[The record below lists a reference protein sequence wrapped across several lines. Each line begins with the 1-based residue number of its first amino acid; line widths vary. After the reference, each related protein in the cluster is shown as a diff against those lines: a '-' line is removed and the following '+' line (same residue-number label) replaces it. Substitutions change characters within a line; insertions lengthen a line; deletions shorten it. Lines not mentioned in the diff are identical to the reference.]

1 MSIQLIM
8 VVVFLVLTLAISIYF
23 NKRNTGTKEYFLAQG
38 SLGVPLI
45 AGLIFSEVIAGATT
59 VGAAAAA
66 FKTGLSCVWTSWG
79 QALGMFIFV
88 VFVGK
93 FYRAMNKVKG
103 VMSVPEAYK
112 YMFDDRSRLVMLLV
126 GVLAYGIIFS
136 TTPMAVASIMAPM
149 LNLSIPTVVWIAGGI
164 FIVMTMT
171 GGLKGIAWMNVI
183 NSIILYVAMGT
194 IAFKSIHAAGG
205 IGAMRA
211 AVDPT
216 YFSVLQPDAATA
228 LAGGLGTGIGSV
240 AGAIYANVTFS
251 GRTYKQV
258 KIGLILAA
266 VLLVPFA
273 LMPGLTGIAARV
285 IMPEAQEATVL
296 YTMGNYFGPFYG
308 GLAAMVV
315 VAACFS
321 TGPAFLL
328 QISTTLTRDF
338 YKTLVNKEADDKAQL
353 FFSKIA
359 ALVMGVVFIFMG
371 LQYSSILSQVL
382 GAFQI
387 RSVVGVVLMVA
398 VLWPRVSP
406 DAAFWSMLIG
416 GAVAAFW
423 HFANSPLGVAPLWP
437 ATAVTLLILIPMSLM
452 SKQKISAGYQL
463 YKEMCEAADS
473 LE

>member
-1 MSIQLIM
+1 MNIQLIM
-8 VVVFLVLTLAISIYF
+8 VAAFLILTMGISVYF
-23 NKRNTGTKEYFLAQG
+23 NKKNTGTKEYFLAQG

-45 AGLIFSEVIAGATT
+45 TGLIFSEVIAGATT

-79 QALGMFIFV
+79 QAMGMIIFV

-93 FYRAMNKVKG
+93 FYRAMNKAKG
-103 VMSVPEAYK
+103 VMSVPEAYQ
-112 YMFDDRSRLVMLLV
+112 YMFDSRSRLVMLMV

-149 LNLSIPTVVWIAGGI
+149 LGLSIPTVAWITGGI

-171 GGLKGIAWMNVI
+171 GGLKGIAWMNVL

-194 IAFKSIHAAGG
+194 IAIKSVHAAGG
-205 IGAMRA
+205 LAAMQA
-211 AVDPT
+211 AVPPT
-216 YFSVLQPDAATA
+216 YFSVLQPNAATA

-251 GRTYKQV
+251 ARTYKDA

-266 VLLVPFA
+266 IVLVPFA
-273 LMPGLTGIAARV
+273 LLPGLTGIAARV
-285 IMPEAQEATVL
+285 VMPDAQGATIM
-296 YTMGNYFGPFYG
+296 YTMANYFGPFYG
-308 GLAAMVV
+308 GLAAMVA

-328 QISTTLTRDF
+328 QICTTLTRDF
-338 YKTLVNKEADDKAQL
+338 YKAIINKEADDKSQL
-353 FFSKIA
+353 FFSKVA
-359 ALVMGVVFIFMG
+359 ALVAGIVFIFMG
-371 LQYSSILSQVL
+371 LQYSSILTQVL

-398 VLWPRVSP
+398 VIWPRVSP
-406 DAAFWSMLIG
+406 DAAFWSMMIG
-416 GAVAAFW
+416 GVVAAFW
-423 HFANSPLGVAPLWP
+423 HFSDSPFGIAPLWP
-437 ATAVTLLILIPMSLM
+437 ATAVTLLILIPVSLM
-452 SKQKISAGYQL
+452 SKEKVSAGYQL
-463 YKEMCEAADS
+463 YQEMCEVADG